1 VNPELIDPAALTAVM
16 PRDRGRLMLGLDVDG
31 VLAPIVSRAERSELL
46 PGVLPVL
53 RSLARSLPIAIVSG
67 RSVDDLEHLYAFPG
81 DVVVVGSHGLE
92 TRGGPSVELDG
103 DERDRL
109 ATLRQLARQA
119 EVIAGTGSWIEQ
131 KPASV
136 VLHVR
141 QAAEQRGRLA
151 TKWLV
156 EAARA
161 IEGGHVKTGH
171 AVVELLAR
179 STSKADA
186 VERLRRHYG
195 RAVVAFAGDDL
206 TDEEVF
212 AGLGPHDFGV
222 RVGPGATAARY
233 RLAGP
238 PQVLEWLSTLLALFA
253 PSTDGQGRQS
263 EL

>member
-1 VNPELIDPAALTAVM
+1 MNPEVIDPAELTADM
-16 PRDRGRLMLGLDVDG
+16 PRDRGRLLLGLDVDG

-53 RSLARSLPIAIVSG
+53 RALAHYIPIAIVSG

-92 TRGGPSVELDG
+92 TRGGPSVELDEHEHLRL
-103 DERDRL
+103 DTLRRL
-109 ATLRQLARQA
+109 AA
-119 EVIAGTGSWIEQ
+119 EAVVIAGVGAWIEY

-141 QAAEQRGRLA
+141 QAAEQAGLRA
-151 TKWLV
+151 SKWLV
-156 EAARA
+156 EAART

-186 VERLRRHYG
+186 VERLRHHYG

-222 RVGPGATAARY
+222 RVGPGTTAARY
-233 RLAGP
+233 RLDGP
-238 PQVLEWLSTLLALFA
+238 PQVLEWLATLLAGFA
-253 PSTDGQGRQS
+253 EATDGRGRYY

>member
-1 VNPELIDPAALTAVM
+1 VNPELIDPAELTAAM

-53 RSLARSLPIAIVSG
+53 RALAHYFPIAIVSG
-67 RSVDDLEHLYAFPG
+67 RSVADLEHLYAFPG

-92 TRGGPSVELDG
+92 TRGGPSVELDD
-103 DERDRL
+103 DERARLDMLRRL
-109 ATLRQLARQA
+109 AREA
-119 EVIAGTGSWIEQ
+119 EVIAGAGAWVEQ
-131 KPASV
+131 KPASA

-141 QAAEQRGRLA
+141 QASEERGRLA

-156 EAARA
+156 DKASA

-179 STSKADA
+179 TTSKADA
-186 VERLRRHYG
+186 VERLRHHYG

-212 AGLGPHDFGV
+212 AGLRPHDFGV
-222 RVGPGATAARY
+222 RVGSGTTAARY
-233 RLAGP
+233 RLEGP
-238 PQVLEWLSTLLALFA
+238 PQVLEWLSTLLRGFA
-253 PSTDGQGRQS
+253 EATDGRGRYY

>member
-1 VNPELIDPAALTAVM
+1 VNPELIDPAELTAAM

-31 VLAPIVSRAERSELL
+31 VLAPIVSRAERSALL

-53 RSLARSLPIAIVSG
+53 RALAHYIPIAIVSG

-92 TRGGPSVELDG
+92 TRGGPSVALD
-103 DERDRL
+103 DHERARF
-109 ATLRQLARQA
+109 ATLRRLAREA

-141 QAAEQRGRLA
+141 QANEQRGRLA

-156 EAARA
+156 DAAQT
-161 IEGGHVKTGH
+161 IEGGDVKAGH

-186 VERLRRHYG
+186 VQGLRQNYG
-195 RAVVAFAGDDL
+195 RVVVAFAGDDL

-212 AGLGPHDFGV
+212 AGLGANDFGV

-233 RLAGP
+233 RLEGP
-238 PQVLEWLSTLLALFA
+238 PQVLEWLSALRTGFA
-253 PSTDGQGRQS
+253 EATDGRGRYY

>member
-1 VNPELIDPAALTAVM
+1 MSPELVDPAELTAFM

-53 RSLARSLPIAIVSG
+53 RALAHYIPIAIVSG

-92 TRGGPSVELDG
+92 TRGGPSVELDENEG
-103 DERDRL
+103 ARL
-109 ATLRQLARQA
+109 DMLRQLAREA
-119 EVIAGTGSWIEQ
+119 EVIAGAGSWIEQ

-141 QAAEQRGRLA
+141 QAGEERGRLA
-151 TKWLV
+151 SKWLV
-156 EAARA
+156 DAACQ

-171 AVVELLAR
+171 AVVELLTR

-212 AGLGPHDFGV
+212 AGLGPQDFGV
-222 RVGPGATAARY
+222 RVGPGTTAARY
-233 RLAGP
+233 RLEGP
-238 PQVLEWLSTLLALFA
+238 PQVLEWLSALRTGFA
-253 PSTDGQGRQS
+253 EATDGRGRYY

>member
-1 VNPELIDPAALTAVM
+1 MNPELIDPADLTAVM

-31 VLAPIVSRAERSELL
+31 VLAPIVSRAEQSALL

-53 RSLARSLPIAIVSG
+53 EALARCIPIAIVSG

-92 TRGGPSVELDG
+92 TRGGPSVELDD
-103 DERDRL
+103 DERSRL
-109 ATLRQLARQA
+109 ATLRHLAREA

-151 TKWLV
+151 SKWLV
-156 EAARA
+156 DAACS

-171 AVVELLAR
+171 AVVELLTR

-186 VERLRRHYG
+186 VERLRHHYG
-195 RAVVAFAGDDL
+195 RAVVAFAGDDT

-212 AGLGPHDFGV
+212 TGLRPSDFGV
-222 RVGPGATAARY
+222 RVGPGPTAARY
-233 RLAGP
+233 RLEGP
-238 PQVLEWLSTLLALFA
+238 PQVLEWLTTLLALFA
-253 PSTDGQGRQS
+253 PHTDGHGSPER
-263 EL
+263 

>member
-1 VNPELIDPAALTAVM
+1 VNPELIDPAELTAAM

-46 PGVLPVL
+46 PGVLLVL
-53 RSLARSLPIAIVSG
+53 RALAYYIPVAIVSG

-92 TRGGPSVELDG
+92 TRGGPSLELD
-103 DERDRL
+103 ERESARL
-109 ATLRQLARQA
+109 ATLSRLAREA
-119 EVIAGTGSWIEQ
+119 EVIAGAGSWIEQ

-141 QAAEQRGRLA
+141 QAGEERGHLA
-151 TKWLV
+151 TKWL
-156 EAARA
+156 AAAASA

-179 STSKADA
+179 STSKAVA
-186 VERLRRHYG
+186 VERLRHHYG

-233 RLAGP
+233 RLDGP
-238 PQVLEWLSTLLALFA
+238 PQVLEWLSTLLACFA
-253 PSTDGQGRQS
+253 EATDGRGRHY